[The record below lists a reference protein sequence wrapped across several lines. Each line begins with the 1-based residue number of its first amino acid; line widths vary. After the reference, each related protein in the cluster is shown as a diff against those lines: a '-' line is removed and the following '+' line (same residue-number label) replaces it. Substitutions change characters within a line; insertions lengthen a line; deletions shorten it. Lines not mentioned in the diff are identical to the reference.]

1 MSSRTYWKNRE
12 EEQRK
17 KSIKDEAKYAKEI
30 ERIYTNM
37 MDEIQKEINGF
48 YVRYAKKEGITIAE
62 AKKRASKLDMEEY
75 SRKAAKYVKE
85 KNFSD
90 AANEEMRLYNMTMK
104 VNRLEMLKARMG
116 LELVSG
122 FDELQKFFDEKLT
135 DRTLEEFERQA
146 GILGKSVLQNE
157 KKAHAIVNAS
167 FHNAKFSDR
176 IWMYQ
181 DMMKAELSKLLQQG
195 LIRGKHPRDLARHL
209 KKLFGVSQYNA
220 ERLMITELARVQSE
234 AQKQSFERNG
244 FEYYEYIACGKV
256 DVCNV
261 CKVLDGKHF
270 KVKDMMPGEN
280 APPMHPSCHCSVAA
294 WEDNEEYEA
303 WLDYLDSGG
312 TTEEWEKL
320 KSKRVQSG
328 GKNITG
334 GKWYKP
340 YDVED
345 KKDNAASKE

>member
-244 FEYYEYIACGKV
+244 FEYYEYIACGKG

-261 CKVLDGKHF
+261 CKALDGRHF
-270 KVKDMMPGEN
+270 KVKEMMPGEN
-280 APPMHPSCHCSVAA
+280 APPMHPMCHCSIAA
-294 WEDNEEYEA
+294 WEDNEEYEE
-303 WLDYLDSGG
+303 WLDFLDKGG
-312 TTEEWEKL
+312 TTAEWKKL
-320 KSKRVQSG
+320 KKN
-328 GKNITG
+328 GKD
-334 GKWYKP
+334 Y
-340 YDVED
+340 
-345 KKDNAASKE
+345 